1 MTDTNSSIGNL
12 VPKESDD
19 KSARK
24 VGDDVKTLLGPF
36 IHAASTDIYRV
47 PVKDFMEALFPR
59 FGKIKDHHDTWEDY
73 EIGFTHFIQITY
85 KPDLDTFEK
94 VKNWAVVNQNVYDD
108 VGRKLEID
116 YIYPE
121 IVLGLSNFY
130 EERTS
135 GFEAMQSFVRARDDP
150 FAREVNSEKIKIAS
164 LLSHMLPLFYQQ
176 IKQG

>member
-1 MTDTNSSIGNL
+1 
-12 VPKESDD
+12 
-19 KSARK
+19 
-24 VGDDVKTLLGPF
+24 
-36 IHAASTDIYRV
+36 
-47 PVKDFMEALFPR
+47 MEALFPR

-94 VKNWAVVNQNVYDD
+94 VWMHYDAINLKYNHQGGDILLVIKHKNKNEFGCIVIQVKNWAVVNQNVYDD